1 MLPNQSLYQKSRVIA
16 AKMPAVYHASDDSFL
31 LEECIRT
38 GDYAGRWAIDI
49 GTGSGILLHV
59 LSERFENVV
68 ATDID
73 LNSLRVCNKD
83 VWTENT
89 NVMFVCCSAASAIRA
104 RFDLVVSNPPYLPDE
119 KDGIFRDAAVHG
131 GRGGTEAT
139 AEFVKSAL
147 PLLATDGRILL
158 VVSSFADQRA
168 LDAILAEKG
177 LVRKKVKEKR
187 IFYETLSV
195 IELTRNG
202 NGNDNE

>member
-1 MLPNQSLYQKSRVIA
+1 MYNP
-16 AKMPAVYHASDDSFL
+16 SDDSFL

-49 GTGSGILLHV
+49 GTGSGILLHL

-73 LNSLRVCNKD
+73 FNSLLACNKD
-83 VWTENT
+83 VWTEDA
-89 NVMFVCCSAASAIRA
+89 NVMLVCCSAASAIRA

-119 KDGIFRDAAVHG
+119 KGGSFRDIAVHG
-131 GRGGTEAT
+131 GHGGTEAT

-158 VVSSFADQRA
+158 VISSFADQQA

-177 LVRKKVKEKR
+177 LVRKKVREKR
-187 IFYETLSV
+187 IFFEILSV
-195 IELTRNG
+195 IELTRN
-202 NGNDNE
+202 DNEK